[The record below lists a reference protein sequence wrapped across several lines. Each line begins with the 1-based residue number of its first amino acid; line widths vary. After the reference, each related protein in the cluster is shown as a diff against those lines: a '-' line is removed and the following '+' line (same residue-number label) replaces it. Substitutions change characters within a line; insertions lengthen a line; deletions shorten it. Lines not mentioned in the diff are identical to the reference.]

1 MFWKTAPTGPF
12 SPNLSLKCPGPVVK
26 FWVRKIPNL
35 GHSLKIVFPGQFF
48 LNSTITASRA
58 RFERVWLSKL
68 AIFVKIGSKR
78 LLQVLVQGS
87 QNRDY
92 RTSQNGPCGCLAR
105 LKFCLWTSVASK
117 CWCVSF
123 GLALILCRQNWGV
136 RKSRFW
142 QISLFGRKSSILRN
156 AHLKLFRASKRAF
169 NRFFELFRVDLPW
182 NTCLGKICEILLSSI
197 FEGPNPPKM
206 VDLGKSMVA
215 KIRQNCTVW
224 AENFRWR

>member
-1 MFWKTAPTGPF
+1 MF
-12 SPNLSLKCPGPVVK
+12 L
-26 FWVRKIPNL
+26 
-35 GHSLKIVFPGQFF
+35 GQFF
-48 LNSTITASRA
+48 LNSTKTALRA
-58 RFERVWLSKL
+58 RFEQVWASKL

-78 LLQVLVQGS
+78 LLKVLVQGG

-92 RTSQNGPCGCLAR
+92 GTSQNGPLRCRPR

-123 GLALILCRQNWGV
+123 RLSLILCRRNWRV

-156 AHLKLFRASKRAF
+156 AHLKLLRASKRALD
-169 NRFFELFRVDLPW
+169 RVFERFRVGLPW

-206 VDLGKSMVA
+206 VDLGKSIVA

-224 AENFRWR
+224 AENLRWR